1 MNSSRNSSHWAS
13 YVFEYRHELTT
24 VIAAFSLVVFFVGTR
39 QHQASISGFPE
50 MLAYNYSGWLLIISG
65 IALRL
70 WAALYIGGNKNRRLV
85 RGGPY
90 SLIRN
95 PLYFGNFLSAVGV
108 MLLSESLSA
117 SLLMGLGLF
126 FIYRG
131 TIAHEEGKLLSFFGD
146 EYREYIR
153 TVPRLWPRLA
163 DIRALLRE
171 GCYDTI
177 SYRNVV
183 RELQR
188 GALFCM
194 VGILVQ
200 SAPMLLSS

>member
-1 MNSSRNSSHWAS
+1 MS

-24 VIAAFSLVVFFVGTR
+24 IIAVFSMMVFFVGSR
-39 QHQASISGFPE
+39 QHQAGLSGFPE
-50 MLAYNYSGWLLIISG
+50 MLAYNYAGWLLIIAG

-85 RGGPY
+85 RAGPY

-95 PLYFGNFLSAVGV
+95 PLYFGNFLSAIGV

-117 SLLMGLGLF
+117 SLLMGMGLF
-126 FIYRG
+126 VIYRG
-131 TIAHEEGKLLSFFGD
+131 TIAHEEAKLLGFFGD

-163 DIRALLRE
+163 DIRTLLRE
-171 GCYDTI
+171 GCCDTI

-183 RELQR
+183 RELKR
-188 GALFCM
+188 GAVFCL

-200 SAPMLLSS
+200 SAPMLFSF